1 MSSRRYRYRRDEGE
15 LRIVNA
21 GEPRLFEI
29 DYFDDNDKPAD
40 LGLFVET
47 RMRLEPDSVECTAV
61 LYLWPTRTDQVK
73 ICGQFPG
80 TVVYTLK
87 EALTE
92 LKMLFRVNEKA
103 TGQKRFGFRA
113 DMVIS

>member
-1 MSSRRYRYRRDEGE
+1 MKKSGENGDKCANDWLKIIGIDESKNKFTG
-15 LRIVNA
+15 I
-21 GEPRLFEI
+21 GP
-29 DYFDDNDKPAD
+29 NDT
-40 LGLFVET
+40 VT
-47 RMRLEPDSVECTAV
+47 S
-61 LYLWPTRTDQVK
+61 TDQVK